1 MPCTVIWKYD
11 GHIFKSEEM
20 NRKNAEDLVKTL
32 KERFGIDANIVGCG
46 E

>member
-1 MPCTVIWKYD
+1 MSCIVVWKYE

-20 NRKNAEDLVKTL
+20 NWKNAEDLVKTL
-32 KERFGIDANIVGCG
+32 KERFDIDANIVGCA